1 MAAVNYAHAYQQAL
15 EQAWPYA
22 LYFGDLFNTPNNQKY
37 RWVNAR
43 TIEIPTLE
51 TTGRVDSNRDTI
63 ATASRNYNNKW
74 TPLTL
79 QNGLHWYIHKISTKQ
94 IWLLQLVTSLKY
106 STKNKNF
113 LKWMYI
119 VFQKSTLNINN

>member
-43 TIEIPTLE
+43 TTC
-51 TTGRVDSNRDTI
+51 RFNKR
-63 ATASRNYNNKW
+63 YNC
-74 TPLTL
+74 
-79 QNGLHWYIHKISTKQ
+79 HCI
-94 IWLLQLVTSLKY
+94 
-106 STKNKNF
+106 
-113 LKWMYI
+113 
-119 VFQKSTLNINN
+119 